1 MKVPIPLLP
10 IAGSLISYFL
20 LSSFFPFFLSF
31 PSEMSF
37 SDAEFASFPS
47 LTVDVLR
54 NVLALNAGEKRF
66 TDAQVAQLSALL
78 PAPAAAEPAPVPAP
92 APAPMSWYNR

>member
-1 MKVPIPLLP
+1 
-10 IAGSLISYFL
+10 
-20 LSSFFPFFLSF
+20 
-31 PSEMSF
+31 MSF

-92 APAPMSWYNR
+92 APAPAAAEPAPVPAPVPAPAPAPMSWYNR